1 MKLLIDTRE
10 QLDYACFFEKL
21 AKIHITKTLRIGDYS
36 LEGYETKFS
45 IERKTLNDFIG
56 CTTSSRERFL
66 RELERAKE
74 LEYFAIIIECSCYD
88 IINHNYRSK
97 ASPNAI
103 ISTIC
108 SWSVKYQYPIFF
120 VEAREGGALLVVK
133 LAEHFLKNA
142 KS

>member
-74 LEYFAIIIECSCYD
+74 LDKAISSL
-88 IINHNYRSK
+88 SK
-97 ASPNAI
+97 NSKGKE
-103 ISTIC
+103 
-108 SWSVKYQYPIFF
+108 VKN
-120 VEAREGGALLVVK
+120 EKKR
-133 LAEHFLKNA
+133 
-142 KS
+142 